1 VPDPERRGEPG
12 VSPLF
17 ATLHGLPPTVVVTC
31 EHDPLRDQ
39 GEAFADR
46 SRAEGVPTTLRREAG
61 MVHNFLLWD
70 LVSPACAAATRR
82 VAEDLARVL
91 APA

>member
-1 VPDPERRGEPG
+1 MPDADRRADPA

-17 ATLHGLPPTVVVTC
+17 ATLGGLPTTIVVTC

-39 GEAFADR
+39 GEEFATR
-46 SRAEGVPTTLRREAG
+46 LRAAGVPTTLRREAG

-70 LVSPACAAATRR
+70 LMAPACADATRR